1 MKLKEIKPGMVI
13 HCKNDEEK
21 KALMEEAERLGYVWY
36 YLKMKPTAKPID
48 QIGNTIHFYDENNHN
63 GFTAD
68 YKHITHSA
76 YKGGDVIE
84 FSDLI
89 LPEMTADELLNIL
102 NEIVHCEGRSCD
114 DCPLQEKGGNLCTK
128 YVDAVKISN
137 PDKLIS
143 ICQQWKANHEK
154 KEPEIET
161 VDICRIIE
169 IQPDGK
175 KRCVHEEDISD
186 GELMYSGDAVEN
198 CRYILKNYC
207 KEHDGEFIAVH
218 EVVSRVKKVI

>member
-1 MKLKEIKPGMVI
+1 MKLKEIKPGMAI

-21 KALMEEAERLGYVWY
+21 KALLEEAERLGYVWIVNG
-36 YLKMKPTAKPID
+36 KNPTDETTIS
-48 QIGNTIHFYDENNHN
+48 GSTIHILL
-63 GFTAD
+63 
-68 YKHITHSA
+68 KHITWSDTTEGA
-76 YKGGDVIE
+76 IE

-89 LPEMTADELLNIL
+89 LPEMTAEELLNIL
-102 NEIVHCEGRSCD
+102 NEIIHCGVRRCD
-114 DCPLQEKGGNLCTK
+114 ECPLAENGETLCTDD
-128 YVDAVKISN
+128 VGGVKISN

-207 KEHDGEFIAVH
+207 KEHYGEFIAVH
-218 EVVSRVKKVI
+218 EVVSRVKAVE

>member
-1 MKLKEIKPGMVI
+1 MRLKEIKPGMAI

-21 KALMEEAERLGYVWY
+21 KALLEEAERLGDVWIVNG
-36 YLKMKPTAKPID
+36 KNPTDETTIS
-48 QIGNTIHFYDENNHN
+48 GSTIHILL
-63 GFTAD
+63 
-68 YKHITHSA
+68 KHITWSDTTEGA
-76 YKGGDVIE
+76 IE

-102 NEIVHCEGRSCD
+102 NEIIHCGVRRCD
-114 DCPLQEKGGNLCTK
+114 ECPLAENGETLCTDD
-128 YVDAVKISN
+128 VGGVKISN

-218 EVVSRVKKVI
+218 EVVSRVKAVE

>member
-21 KALMEEAERLGYVWY
+21 RALYQELCR
-36 YLKMKPTAKPID
+36 
-48 QIGNTIHFYDENNHN
+48 IGNIRTDLYEDSFPNFKNNRFSYLIKDLKN
-63 GFTAD
+63 QTWGIAD
-68 YKHITHSA
+68 CAT
-76 YKGGDVIE
+76 VE

-89 LPEMTADELLNIL
+89 LPELSAGEAIKIFG
-102 NEIVHCEGRSCD
+102 EICKGSCQA
-114 DCPLQEKGGNLCTK
+114 CPLYAVEPYEACENLC
-128 YVDAVKISN
+128 YENPEKIVEI
-137 PDKLIS
+137 LA
-143 ICQQWKANHEK
+143 QWKANHEK

-169 IQPDGK
+169 IKPDGK

>member
-13 HCKNDEEK
+13 HCKNDDEK
-21 KALMEEAERLGYVWY
+21 KALLEEAERLGYVWIVNG
-36 YLKMKPTAKPID
+36 KNPTDETTIS
-48 QIGNTIHFYDENNHN
+48 GSTIHILL
-63 GFTAD
+63 
-68 YKHITHSA
+68 KHITWSDTTEGA
-76 YKGGDVIE
+76 IE

-102 NEIVHCEGRSCD
+102 NEIIHCGVRRCD
-114 DCPLQEKGGNLCTK
+114 ECPLAENGETLCTDD
-128 YVDAVKISN
+128 VGGVKISN

-218 EVVSRVKKVI
+218 EVVSRVKAV

>member
-1 MKLKEIKPGMVI
+1 MRLKEIKPGMAI

-21 KALMEEAERLGYVWY
+21 KALLEEAERLGYVWIVNG
-36 YLKMKPTAKPID
+36 KNPTDETTIS
-48 QIGNTIHFYDENNHN
+48 GSTIHILL
-63 GFTAD
+63 
-68 YKHITHSA
+68 KHITWSDTTEGA
-76 YKGGDVIE
+76 IE

-102 NEIVHCEGRSCD
+102 NEIIHCGVRRCD
-114 DCPLQEKGGNLCTK
+114 ECPLAENGETLCTDDKGG
-128 YVDAVKISN
+128 VKISN

-218 EVVSRVKKVI
+218 EVVSRVKAV

>member
-1 MKLKEIKPGMVI
+1 MRLKEIKPGMAI

-21 KALMEEAERLGYVWY
+21 KALLEEAEKLGYKWNNNCV
-36 YLKMKPTAKPID
+36 PTDSRMVEIAEM
-48 QIGNTIHFYDENNHN
+48 TIHFYGKNEYAN
-63 GFTAD
+63 F
-68 YKHITHSA
+68 KHITWSD
-76 YKGGDVIE
+76 KTDGVTE

-89 LPEMTADELLNIL
+89 LPELTAEEAIKLFGEL
-102 NEIVHCEGRSCD
+102 CTDSCQV
-114 DCPLQEKGGNLCTK
+114 CPLHRYDDYENCFSFCFDNPEK
-128 YVDAVKISN
+128 AVEI
-137 PDKLIS
+137 LA
-143 ICQQWKANHEK
+143 QWKSNHEK

-218 EVVSRVKKVI
+218 EVVSMVKR

>member
-1 MKLKEIKPGMVI
+1 MRLKEIKPGMVI

-21 KALMEEAERLGYVWY
+21 KALLEEAERLGYVWIING
-36 YLKMKPTAKPID
+36 KNPTDETTIS
-48 QIGNTIHFYDENNHN
+48 GSTIHILL
-63 GFTAD
+63 
-68 YKHITHSA
+68 KHITWSDTTEGA
-76 YKGGDVIE
+76 IE

-89 LPEMTADELLNIL
+89 LHEMTAEELLNIL
-102 NEIVHCEGRSCD
+102 NEIIHCGVRRCD
-114 DCPLQEKGGNLCTK
+114 ECPLAENGETLCTDD
-128 YVDAVKISN
+128 VGGVKISN

-143 ICQQWKANHEK
+143 ICQQWKYEHEK

-218 EVVSRVKKVI
+218 EVVSRVKAV

>member
-1 MKLKEIKPGMVI
+1 MRLKEIKPGMVI
-13 HCKNDEEK
+13 HCKTLEEMEQAIEHYKIDEDASLIWNYK
-21 KALMEEAERLGYVWY
+21 SSLDDERRDCLQFNESGNYTGFCSREYFEGEGY
-36 YLKMKPTAKPID
+36 
-48 QIGNTIHFYDENNHN
+48 TI
-63 GFTAD
+63 T
-68 YKHITHSA
+68 
-76 YKGGDVIE
+76 E

-102 NEIVHCEGRSCD
+102 NEIIHCGVRRCD
-114 DCPLQEKGGNLCTK
+114 ECPLAENGETLCTNDKGG
-128 YVDAVKISN
+128 VKISN

-143 ICQQWKANHEK
+143 ICQQWKSEHEK

-218 EVVSRVKKVI
+218 EVVSRVKAVE

>member
-21 KALMEEAERLGYVWY
+21 KALLEEAERLGYVWY
-36 YLKMKPTAKPID
+36 YKKIKPTAMPIEI
-48 QIGNTIHFYDENNHN
+48 IGNTIHFYDANKHN

-68 YKHITHSA
+68 YKHITQSENT
-76 YKGGDVIE
+76 GENVIE

-89 LPEMTADELLNIL
+89 LPELTAEEAIKINTQLCSGSCQECPLY
-102 NEIVHCEGRSCD
+102 IVEDYEDCD
-114 DCPLQEKGGNLCTK
+114 DLCLKNPEK
-128 YVDAVKISN
+128 AVEILAK
-137 PDKLIS
+137 
-143 ICQQWKANHEK
+143 WKSEHEK

-186 GELMYSGDAVEN
+186 GELMYSGDAVEK

-218 EVVSRVKKVI
+218 EVVSRVKK

>member
-1 MKLKEIKPGMVI
+1 MRLKEIKPGMDI

-21 KALMEEAERLGYVWY
+21 KALYQELCR
-36 YLKMKPTAKPID
+36 
-48 QIGNTIHFYDENNHN
+48 IGNIRTDLYEDSFPNFKNNRFSYLIKDLKN
-63 GFTAD
+63 QTWGIAD
-68 YKHITHSA
+68 CAT
-76 YKGGDVIE
+76 VE

-89 LPEMTADELLNIL
+89 LPEITAEELLNIL
-102 NEIVHCEGRSCD
+102 NEIIHCGVRRCD
-114 DCPLQEKGGNLCTK
+114 ECPLAENGETLCTDD
-128 YVDAVKISN
+128 VGGVKISN

-143 ICQQWKANHEK
+143 ICQQWKYEHEK

>member
-21 KALMEEAERLGYVWY
+21 KALYQELCR
-36 YLKMKPTAKPID
+36 
-48 QIGNTIHFYDENNHN
+48 IGNIRTDLYEDSFPNFKNNRFSYLIKDLKN
-63 GFTAD
+63 QTWGIAD
-68 YKHITHSA
+68 CAT
-76 YKGGDVIE
+76 VE

-89 LPEMTADELLNIL
+89 LPELSAGEAIKIFG
-102 NEIVHCEGRSCD
+102 EICKGSCQA
-114 DCPLQEKGGNLCTK
+114 CPLYAVEPYEACENLC
-128 YVDAVKISN
+128 YENPEKIVEI
-137 PDKLIS
+137 LA
-143 ICQQWKANHEK
+143 QWKSDHDK

-218 EVVSRVKKVI
+218 EVVSRVKAV

>member
-21 KALMEEAERLGYVWY
+21 KALLEEAERLGYVWIVNG
-36 YLKMKPTAKPID
+36 KNPTDETTIS
-48 QIGNTIHFYDENNHN
+48 GSTIHILL
-63 GFTAD
+63 
-68 YKHITHSA
+68 KHITWSDTTEGA
-76 YKGGDVIE
+76 IE

-102 NEIVHCEGRSCD
+102 NEIIHCGVRRCD
-114 DCPLQEKGGNLCTK
+114 ECPLAENGETLCTDD
-128 YVDAVKISN
+128 VGGVKISN

-143 ICQQWKANHEK
+143 ICQQWKAYHEK
-154 KEPEIET
+154 KELEIET

-218 EVVSRVKKVI
+218 EVVSRVKAVE

>member
-1 MKLKEIKPGMVI
+1 MRLKEIKPGMVI

-21 KALMEEAERLGYVWY
+21 KALLEEAERLGYVWIVNG
-36 YLKMKPTAKPID
+36 KNPTDETTIS
-48 QIGNTIHFYDENNHN
+48 GSTIHILL
-63 GFTAD
+63 
-68 YKHITHSA
+68 KHITWSDTTEGA
-76 YKGGDVIE
+76 IE

-89 LPEMTADELLNIL
+89 LHEMTAEELLNIL
-102 NEIVHCEGRSCD
+102 NEIIHCGVRRCD
-114 DCPLQEKGGNLCTK
+114 ECPLAENGETLCTD
-128 YVDAVKISN
+128 DAGGVKISN

-207 KEHDGEFIAVH
+207 MEHDGEFIAVH
-218 EVVSRVKKVI
+218 EVVSRVKAVE

>member
-1 MKLKEIKPGMVI
+1 MRLKEIKQGMSI

-21 KALMEEAERLGYVWY
+21 KALLEEAERLGYVWIVNG
-36 YLKMKPTAKPID
+36 KNPTDETTIS
-48 QIGNTIHFYDENNHN
+48 GSTIHILL
-63 GFTAD
+63 
-68 YKHITHSA
+68 KHITWSDTTEGA
-76 YKGGDVIE
+76 IE

-89 LPEMTADELLNIL
+89 LPELTADELLNIL
-102 NEIVHCEGRSCD
+102 NEIIHCGVRRCD
-114 DCPLQEKGGNLCTK
+114 ECPLAENGETLCTD
-128 YVDAVKISN
+128 DAGGVKISN

-218 EVVSRVKKVI
+218 EVVSRVKAV

>member
-1 MKLKEIKPGMVI
+1 MKLKEIKPGMAI

-21 KALMEEAERLGYVWY
+21 KTLLEEAERLGYVWIVNG
-36 YLKMKPTAKPID
+36 KNPTDETTIS
-48 QIGNTIHFYDENNHN
+48 GSTIHILL
-63 GFTAD
+63 
-68 YKHITHSA
+68 KHITWSDTTEGA
-76 YKGGDVIE
+76 IE

-102 NEIVHCEGRSCD
+102 NEIIHCGVRRCD
-114 DCPLQEKGGNLCTK
+114 ECPLAENGETLCTDD
-128 YVDAVKISN
+128 VGGVKISN

-169 IQPDGK
+169 IQQDGK

-218 EVVSRVKKVI
+218 EVVSRVKAV

>member
-21 KALMEEAERLGYVWY
+21 KALLEEAERLGYVWIVNG
-36 YLKMKPTAKPID
+36 KNPTDETTIS
-48 QIGNTIHFYDENNHN
+48 GSTIHILL
-63 GFTAD
+63 
-68 YKHITHSA
+68 KHITWSDTTEGA
-76 YKGGDVIE
+76 IE

-89 LPEMTADELLNIL
+89 LHEMTAEELLNIL
-102 NEIVHCEGRSCD
+102 NEIIHCGVRRCD
-114 DCPLQEKGGNLCTK
+114 ECPLAENGETLCTDD
-128 YVDAVKISN
+128 VGGVKISN

-218 EVVSRVKKVI
+218 EVVSRVKEAE

>member
-1 MKLKEIKPGMVI
+1 MRLKEIKPGMVI

-21 KALMEEAERLGYVWY
+21 KALYQELCR
-36 YLKMKPTAKPID
+36 
-48 QIGNTIHFYDENNHN
+48 IGNIRTDLYEDSFPNFKNNRFSYLIKDLKDKTC
-63 GFTAD
+63 GVAD
-68 YKHITHSA
+68 CAT
-76 YKGGDVIE
+76 VE

-89 LPEMTADELLNIL
+89 LPELTAEEAIKIFG
-102 NEIVHCEGRSCD
+102 EICKGSCQA
-114 DCPLQEKGGNLCTK
+114 CPLYAVEPYEACENLC
-128 YVDAVKISN
+128 YENPEKIVEI
-137 PDKLIS
+137 LA
-143 ICQQWKANHEK
+143 QWKSDHEK

-169 IQPDGK
+169 IKPDGK

-218 EVVSRVKKVI
+218 EVVSRVKK

>member
-21 KALMEEAERLGYVWY
+21 KALYQELCR
-36 YLKMKPTAKPID
+36 
-48 QIGNTIHFYDENNHN
+48 IGNIRTDLYEDSFPNFKNNRFSYLIKDLKN
-63 GFTAD
+63 QTWGIAD
-68 YKHITHSA
+68 CAT
-76 YKGGDVIE
+76 VE

-89 LPEMTADELLNIL
+89 LPEITAEELLNIL
-102 NEIVHCEGRSCD
+102 NEIIHCGVRRCD
-114 DCPLQEKGGNLCTK
+114 ECPLAENGETLCTDD
-128 YVDAVKISN
+128 VGGVKISN

-186 GELMYSGDAVEN
+186 GELMYSGDAVEK

-207 KEHDGEFIAVH
+207 MEHDGEFIAVH
-218 EVVSRVKKVI
+218 EVVSRVKAVE

>member
-1 MKLKEIKPGMVI
+1 MRLKEIKPGMAI

-21 KALMEEAERLGYVWY
+21 KALLEEAERLGYVWIVNG
-36 YLKMKPTAKPID
+36 KNPTDETTIS
-48 QIGNTIHFYDENNHN
+48 GSTIHILL
-63 GFTAD
+63 
-68 YKHITHSA
+68 KHITWSDTTEGA
-76 YKGGDVIE
+76 IE

-89 LPEMTADELLNIL
+89 LPEMTAEELLNIL
-102 NEIVHCEGRSCD
+102 NEIIHCGVRRCD
-114 DCPLQEKGGNLCTK
+114 ECPLAENGETLCTDD
-128 YVDAVKISN
+128 VGGVKISN

-218 EVVSRVKKVI
+218 EVVSRVKAV

>member
-21 KALMEEAERLGYVWY
+21 KALYQELCR
-36 YLKMKPTAKPID
+36 
-48 QIGNTIHFYDENNHN
+48 IGNIRTDLYEDSFPNFKNNRFSYLIKDLKN
-63 GFTAD
+63 QTWGIAD
-68 YKHITHSA
+68 CAT
-76 YKGGDVIE
+76 VE

-89 LPEMTADELLNIL
+89 LPEITAEELLNIL
-102 NEIVHCEGRSCD
+102 NEIIHCGVRRCD
-114 DCPLQEKGGNLCTK
+114 ECPLAENGETLCTDD
-128 YVDAVKISN
+128 VGGVKISN

-186 GELMYSGDAVEN
+186 GELMYIGDAVEN

-218 EVVSRVKKVI
+218 EVVSRVKAV

>member
-21 KALMEEAERLGYVWY
+21 KALYQELCR
-36 YLKMKPTAKPID
+36 
-48 QIGNTIHFYDENNHN
+48 IGNIRTDLYEDSFPNFKNNRFSYLIKDLKN
-63 GFTAD
+63 QTWGIAD
-68 YKHITHSA
+68 CAT
-76 YKGGDVIE
+76 VE

-89 LPEMTADELLNIL
+89 LPELSAGEAIKIFG
-102 NEIVHCEGRSCD
+102 EICKGSCQA
-114 DCPLQEKGGNLCTK
+114 CPLYAVEPYEACENLC
-128 YVDAVKISN
+128 YENPEKIVEI
-137 PDKLIS
+137 LA
-143 ICQQWKANHEK
+143 QWKSSHEK

-218 EVVSRVKKVI
+218 EVVSRVKAV